1 MVAVGA
7 SGTISAT
14 NITNQ
19 NKAGV
24 KQGSLINAA
33 GDLSL
38 NAQDTVMNRSSDIES
53 EGNISIKA
61 KNLVNKKEI
70 FGTSFKESH
79 EDISYKIPHLNAP
92 NYYDAVRKFDRQIL
106 TAQIDKETADANII
120 ASGNINIDL
129 DKDLTNHYNKI
140 KAGKNLTVNA
150 GGTVENVGYQGIVH
164 YYDRGNDYHYW
175 KYKKHRRMH
184 IRCRWV
190 YGTNVLPYYDHT
202 MFLNNIQNKNGCC
215 TTFFMQ
221 HNSQYVLKYEYYFFT
236 CSIQQVCSLLFL
248 S

>member
-7 SGTISAT
+7 SGTISAN

-61 KNLVNKKEI
+61 KNLVNKKEL
-70 FGTSFKESH
+70 FATSFKESH

-120 ASGNINIDL
+120 ASGNININL
-129 DKDLTNHYNKI
+129 DNDLTNHYSKI

-150 GGTVENVGYQGIVH
+150 GGTVENVGYQGTIH

-184 IRCRWV
+184 IRCRCV
-190 YGTNVLPYYDHT
+190 YATTVIPYYDRT
-202 MFLNNIQNKNGCC
+202 LLLNNIQNKNGCC

-221 HNSQYVLKYEYYFFT
+221 HDSQYVLECEYYFFT

>member
-1 MVAVGA
+1 MVAVGG
-7 SGTISAT
+7 SGTISSN

-61 KNLVNKKEI
+61 KNLVNK
-70 FGTSFKESH
+70 

-92 NYYDAVRKFDRQIL
+92 NYYDAVRNFDRQIL

-120 ASGNINIDL
+120 ASGNIKIDL
-129 DKDLTNHYNKI
+129 DKDLTNHYSKI
-140 KAGKNLTVNA
+140 KAGKDLTVNA
-150 GGTVENVGYQGIVH
+150 GGTVENVGYQGTIH

-190 YGTNVLPYYDHT
+190 YGTTVIPYYDHT
-202 MFLNNIQNKNGCC
+202 LLLNNIQNKNGCC

-221 HNSQYVLKYEYYFFT
+221 HNSHYILECGCYFSI